1 MRILSID
8 IETYSDVDLSKSGV
22 YPYAESDNF
31 EILFFGYSVDGHP
44 PQVIDLANGEQ
55 LPDDI
60 IAALTDPNVIKTAYN
75 AMFERICISKHLGLP
90 KGTYLDPT
98 QWHCTMVWA
107 ATLGLPMSLAGVGAV
122 LGLDKQKMS
131 EGKDLIKF
139 FCIPDKDGN
148 RHHPKVHPGK
158 WELFKSYNCRDVE
171 VEIAIQQ
178 RLAKYPVPNFV
189 WNEYHLDQQINDRG
203 IGVDMELVRHAI
215 TINEDIKN
223 EITAEIQA
231 LTMLDNPN
239 SVQQMKEWLA
249 ENGMETESLGKQA
262 VKELLE
268 TAPPELAKVLSLRQ
282 QLAKSS
288 VKKYDAMLSSHCIDD
303 RIRGMFQFYGANR
316 SGRFSGRLVQLQN
329 LYRNSMPH
337 LDTARDLIKADDIET
352 LDLLFGDIPD
362 VLSQL
367 IRTALVPKAPYKRFI
382 VADFTSIEGVVLS
395 WLAGEQWRLDVFKNG
410 GDIYCISASKI
421 FGVPVVK
428 HGINGHLRQKGKIA
442 ELACG
447 YGGSVG
453 AMKAMGAQ
461 EMGLSDDEIQQIVTD
476 WRDASPN
483 IVKLWWDVDRAANK
497 ALDTG
502 KMQTAGRLKI
512 GYYDHKLF
520 ICLPS
525 GRKLAYIEPEKRL
538 NSFNRMELTY
548 MGVGKTRK
556 WERIMTY
563 GPKLVENCIQAI
575 ARDILAEAMLR
586 VDATGFD
593 IVAHVHDEMIVEVP
607 NGKSSVKELCDMMA
621 ESPDWVDDK
630 LPLRADGYEC
640 EWYRK
645 D

>member
-367 IRTALVPKAPYKRFI
+367 IRTKAPYKRFI

-483 IVKLWWDVDRAANK
+483 IVKLWWDVDRAVKKCIKEKTEANVK
-497 ALDTG
+497 GLHIFCESG
-502 KMQTAGRLKI
+502 F
-512 GYYDHKLF
+512 LF
-520 ICLPS
+520 IELPS
-525 GRKLAYIEPEKRL
+525 GRRLAYVKPKIGENKFGGE
-538 NSFNRMELTY
+538 SVTY
-548 MGVGKTRK
+548 MGVGEQKK
-556 WERIMTY
+556 WERIESY
-563 GPKLVENCIQAI
+563 GPKFVENIIQGI
-575 ARDILAEAMLR
+575 ARDILLHAMMNLR
-586 VDATGFD
+586 DYR
-593 IVAHVHDEMIVEVP
+593 IVAHVHDEVIIEATDDITVDEIVQKMCITP
-607 NGKSSVKELCDMMA
+607 RWARGLT
-621 ESPDWVDDK
+621 
-630 LPLRADGYEC
+630 LRADGYEC
-640 EWYRK
+640 EFYMK

>member
-55 LPDDI
+55 LPNDI

-178 RLAKYPVPNFV
+178 RLAKYPVPDFV

-483 IVKLWWDVDRAANK
+483 IVKLWWDVDRAVKKCIKEKTEANVK
-497 ALDTG
+497 GLHIFCESG
-502 KMQTAGRLKI
+502 F
-512 GYYDHKLF
+512 LF
-520 ICLPS
+520 IELPS
-525 GRKLAYIEPEKRL
+525 GRRLAYVKPKIGENKFGGE
-538 NSFNRMELTY
+538 SVTY
-548 MGVGKTRK
+548 MGVGEQKK
-556 WERIMTY
+556 WERIESY
-563 GPKLVENCIQAI
+563 GPKFVENIIQGI
-575 ARDILAEAMLR
+575 ARDILLHAMMNLR
-586 VDATGFD
+586 DYR
-593 IVAHVHDEMIVEVP
+593 IVAHVHDEVIIEATDDITVDEIVQKMCITP
-607 NGKSSVKELCDMMA
+607 RWARGLT
-621 ESPDWVDDK
+621 
-630 LPLRADGYEC
+630 LRADGYEC
-640 EWYRK
+640 EFYMK

>member
-178 RLAKYPVPNFV
+178 RLAKYPVPDFV

-476 WRDASPN
+476 WKDASPN
-483 IVKLWWDVDRAANK
+483 IVKLWWDVDRAVKKCIKEKTEANVK
-497 ALDTG
+497 GLHIFCESG
-502 KMQTAGRLKI
+502 F
-512 GYYDHKLF
+512 LF
-520 ICLPS
+520 IELPS
-525 GRKLAYIEPEKRL
+525 GRRLAYVKPKIGENKFGGE
-538 NSFNRMELTY
+538 SVTY
-548 MGVGKTRK
+548 MGVGEQKK
-556 WERIMTY
+556 WERIESY
-563 GPKLVENCIQAI
+563 GPKFVENIIQGI
-575 ARDILAEAMLR
+575 ARDILLHAMMNLR
-586 VDATGFD
+586 DYR
-593 IVAHVHDEMIVEVP
+593 IVAHVHDEVIIEATDDITVDEIVQKMCITP
-607 NGKSSVKELCDMMA
+607 RWARGLT
-621 ESPDWVDDK
+621 
-630 LPLRADGYEC
+630 LRADGYEC
-640 EWYRK
+640 EFYMK

>member
-122 LGLDKQKMS
+122 LGLDKQKMY

-395 WLAGEQWRLDVFKNG
+395 WLAGEQWRLDVLKNG

-483 IVKLWWDVDRAANK
+483 IVKLWWDVDRAVKKCIKEKTEANVK
-497 ALDTG
+497 GLHIFCESG
-502 KMQTAGRLKI
+502 F
-512 GYYDHKLF
+512 LF
-520 ICLPS
+520 IELPS
-525 GRKLAYIEPEKRL
+525 GRRLAYVKPKIGENKFGGE
-538 NSFNRMELTY
+538 SVTY
-548 MGVGKTRK
+548 MGVGEQKK
-556 WERIMTY
+556 WERIESY
-563 GPKLVENCIQAI
+563 GPKFVENIIQGI
-575 ARDILAEAMLR
+575 ARDILLHAMMNLR
-586 VDATGFD
+586 DYR
-593 IVAHVHDEMIVEVP
+593 IVAHVHDEVIIEATDDITVDEIVQKMCITP
-607 NGKSSVKELCDMMA
+607 RWARGLT
-621 ESPDWVDDK
+621 
-630 LPLRADGYEC
+630 LRADGYEC
-640 EWYRK
+640 EFYMK

>member
-483 IVKLWWDVDRAANK
+483 IVKLWWDVDRAVKKCIKEKTEANVK
-497 ALDTG
+497 GLHIFCESG
-502 KMQTAGRLKI
+502 F
-512 GYYDHKLF
+512 LF
-520 ICLPS
+520 IELPS
-525 GRKLAYIEPEKRL
+525 GRRLAYVKPKIGENKFGGE
-538 NSFNRMELTY
+538 SVTY
-548 MGVGKTRK
+548 MGVGEQKK
-556 WERIMTY
+556 WERIESY
-563 GPKLVENCIQAI
+563 GPKFVENTIQGI
-575 ARDILAEAMLR
+575 ARDILLHAMMNLR
-586 VDATGFD
+586 DYR
-593 IVAHVHDEMIVEVP
+593 IVAHVHDEVIIEATDDITVDEIVQKMCITP
-607 NGKSSVKELCDMMA
+607 RWARGLT
-621 ESPDWVDDK
+621 
-630 LPLRADGYEC
+630 LRADGYEC
-640 EWYRK
+640 EFYMK

>member
-483 IVKLWWDVDRAANK
+483 IVKLWWDVDRAVKKCIKEKTEANVK
-497 ALDTG
+497 GLHIFCESG
-502 KMQTAGRLKI
+502 F
-512 GYYDHKLF
+512 LF
-520 ICLPS
+520 IELPS
-525 GRKLAYIEPEKRL
+525 GRRLAYVKPKIGENKFGGE
-538 NSFNRMELTY
+538 SVTY
-548 MGVGKTRK
+548 MGVGEQKK
-556 WERIMTY
+556 WERIESY
-563 GPKLVENCIQAI
+563 GPKFVENIIPGI
-575 ARDILAEAMLR
+575 ARDILLHAMMNLR
-586 VDATGFD
+586 DYR
-593 IVAHVHDEMIVEVP
+593 IVAHVHDEVIIEATDDITVDEIVQKMCITP
-607 NGKSSVKELCDMMA
+607 RWARGLT
-621 ESPDWVDDK
+621 
-630 LPLRADGYEC
+630 LRADGYEC
-640 EWYRK
+640 EFYMK

>member
-122 LGLDKQKMS
+122 LGLDKQKMY

-483 IVKLWWDVDRAANK
+483 IVKLWWDVDRAGKKCIKEKTEANVK
-497 ALDTG
+497 GLHIFCESG
-502 KMQTAGRLKI
+502 F
-512 GYYDHKLF
+512 LF
-520 ICLPS
+520 IELPS
-525 GRKLAYIEPEKRL
+525 GRRLAYVKPKIGENKFGGE
-538 NSFNRMELTY
+538 SVTY
-548 MGVGKTRK
+548 MGVGEQKK
-556 WERIMTY
+556 WERIESY
-563 GPKLVENCIQAI
+563 GPKFVENIIQGI
-575 ARDILAEAMLR
+575 ARDILLHAMMNLR
-586 VDATGFD
+586 DYR
-593 IVAHVHDEMIVEVP
+593 IVAHVHDEVIIEATDDITVDEIVQKMCITP
-607 NGKSSVKELCDMMA
+607 RWARGLT
-621 ESPDWVDDK
+621 
-630 LPLRADGYEC
+630 LRADGYEC
-640 EWYRK
+640 EFYMK

>member
-131 EGKDLIKF
+131 EGKDLNKI

-483 IVKLWWDVDRAANK
+483 IVKLWWDVDRAVKKCIKEKTEANVK
-497 ALDTG
+497 GLHIFCESG
-502 KMQTAGRLKI
+502 F
-512 GYYDHKLF
+512 LF
-520 ICLPS
+520 IELPS
-525 GRKLAYIEPEKRL
+525 GRRLAYVKPKIGENKFGGE
-538 NSFNRMELTY
+538 SVTY
-548 MGVGKTRK
+548 MGVGEQKK
-556 WERIMTY
+556 WERIESY
-563 GPKLVENCIQAI
+563 GPKFVENIIQGI
-575 ARDILAEAMLR
+575 ARDILLHAMMNLR
-586 VDATGFD
+586 DYR
-593 IVAHVHDEMIVEVP
+593 IVAHVHDEVIIEATDDITVDEIVQKMCITP
-607 NGKSSVKELCDMMA
+607 RWARGLT
-621 ESPDWVDDK
+621 
-630 LPLRADGYEC
+630 LRADGYEC
-640 EWYRK
+640 EFYMK

>member
-75 AMFERICISKHLGLP
+75 AMFERICISKHLGLL

-483 IVKLWWDVDRAANK
+483 IVKLWWDVDRAVKKCIKEKTEANVK
-497 ALDTG
+497 GLHIFCESG
-502 KMQTAGRLKI
+502 F
-512 GYYDHKLF
+512 LF
-520 ICLPS
+520 IELPS
-525 GRKLAYIEPEKRL
+525 GRRLAYVKPKIGENKFGGE
-538 NSFNRMELTY
+538 SVTY
-548 MGVGKTRK
+548 MGVGEQKK
-556 WERIMTY
+556 WERIESY
-563 GPKLVENCIQAI
+563 GPKFVENIIQGI
-575 ARDILAEAMLR
+575 ARDILLHAMMNLR
-586 VDATGFD
+586 DYR
-593 IVAHVHDEMIVEVP
+593 IVAHVHDEVIIEATDDITVDEIVQKMCITP
-607 NGKSSVKELCDMMA
+607 RWARGLT
-621 ESPDWVDDK
+621 
-630 LPLRADGYEC
+630 LRADGYEC
-640 EWYRK
+640 EFYMK

>member
-178 RLAKYPVPNFV
+178 RLAKYPVPDFV

-231 LTMLDNPN
+231 LTMLDSPN

-483 IVKLWWDVDRAANK
+483 IVKLWWDVDRAVKKCIKEKTEANVK
-497 ALDTG
+497 GLHIFCESG
-502 KMQTAGRLKI
+502 F
-512 GYYDHKLF
+512 LF
-520 ICLPS
+520 IELPS
-525 GRKLAYIEPEKRL
+525 GRRLAYVKPKIGENKFGGE
-538 NSFNRMELTY
+538 SVTY
-548 MGVGKTRK
+548 MGVGEQKK
-556 WERIMTY
+556 WERIESY
-563 GPKLVENCIQAI
+563 GPKFVENIIQGI
-575 ARDILAEAMLR
+575 ARDILLHAMMNLR
-586 VDATGFD
+586 DYR
-593 IVAHVHDEMIVEVP
+593 IVAHVHDEVIIEATDDITVDEIVQKMCITP
-607 NGKSSVKELCDMMA
+607 RWARGLT
-621 ESPDWVDDK
+621 
-630 LPLRADGYEC
+630 LRADGYEC
-640 EWYRK
+640 EFYMK